1 MMKKILVPTDF
12 SVCADK
18 AINFVLQW
26 AKILP
31 IEIILHHAFDLQGDI
46 YTDYMG
52 VTKEY
57 NQSLYND
64 VVNKLNTIKNNIA
77 KADGVDVEVIITKN
91 SFKKA
96 IKEVVKTNN
105 IDLVIMGTVGA
116 SGMKKILFGSNT
128 SFVIGNSKVPV
139 LAIPSEYEWKKPE
152 SFLFTTN
159 HFEDDT
165 NKLDFLFEIA
175 NLFMAKINAIIFTDE
190 KKDSAGTAVL
200 HTHETPEYEKF
211 IRRKYNKP
219 TFTATHVLGKD
230 FIDSM
235 QDYVDKNK
243 VDILAMFTHRRKF
256 LEKIFNPSITRKMS
270 YYTKIPLLSIPYKN
284 S

>member
-12 SVCADK
+12 SLCADK
-18 AINFVLQW
+18 AINFAVQS

-64 VVNKLNTIKNNIA
+64 VVNKLNEIKNNIA
-77 KADGVDVEVIITKN
+77 KADGVDVEVLVTKN

-105 IDLVIMGTVGA
+105 IDLVAMGTVGA
-116 SGMKKILFGSNT
+116 SEIKKILFGSNT

-165 NKLDFLFEIA
+165 YKLDFLFKIA
-175 NLFMAKINAIIFTDE
+175 SLFMAKIDAIIFTDE
-190 KKDSAGTAVL
+190 KKDSMGTAVL
-200 HTHETPEYEKF
+200 NTLETPDYEEL
-211 IRRKYNKP
+211 IRRKYNEP
-219 TFTATHVLGKD
+219 RFTATHVSGID

-235 QDYVDKNK
+235 QNYVDKNN
-243 VDILAMFTHRRKF
+243 VDILAMFTHKRKF
-256 LEKIFNPSITRKMS
+256 LDKIFNPSITRKMS
-270 YYTKIPLLSIPYKN
+270 YYTKIPLLAIPSK
-284 S
+284 

>member
-1 MMKKILVPTDF
+1 MKKILVPTDF

-91 SFKKA
+91 S
-96 IKEVVKTNN
+96 
-105 IDLVIMGTVGA
+105 L
-116 SGMKKILFGSNT
+116 
-128 SFVIGNSKVPV
+128 
-139 LAIPSEYEWKKPE
+139 
-152 SFLFTTN
+152 
-159 HFEDDT
+159 
-165 NKLDFLFEIA
+165 KL
-175 NLFMAKINAIIFTDE
+175 
-190 KKDSAGTAVL
+190 
-200 HTHETPEYEKF
+200 
-211 IRRKYNKP
+211 
-219 TFTATHVLGKD
+219 
-230 FIDSM
+230 
-235 QDYVDKNK
+235 
-243 VDILAMFTHRRKF
+243 
-256 LEKIFNPSITRKMS
+256 
-270 YYTKIPLLSIPYKN
+270 
-284 S
+284 

>member
-1 MMKKILVPTDF
+1 MPSDF
-12 SVCADK
+12 
-18 AINFVLQW
+18 
-26 AKILP
+26 
-31 IEIILHHAFDLQGDI
+31 QGDI

-64 VVNKLNTIKNNIA
+64 VVNKLNEIKNNIA
-77 KADGVDVEVIITKN
+77 KADGVDVEVLVTKS

-105 IDLVIMGTVGA
+105 IALVIMGTVGA
-116 SGMKKILFGSNT
+116 SEIKKILFGSNT
-128 SFVIGNSKVPV
+128 AFVIGNSKVPV

-152 SFLFTTN
+152 SLLFATN

-165 NKLDFLFEIA
+165 YKLDFLFEIA
-175 NLFMAKINAIIFTDE
+175 NLFIAKIKAIIFTDE
-190 KKDSAGTAVL
+190 KKDSAGTTVL
-200 HTHETPEYEKF
+200 HTHETPEYEKL
-211 IRRKYNKP
+211 IRRKYNES
-219 TFTATHVLGKD
+219 TFTATHVFG
-230 FIDSM
+230 
-235 QDYVDKNK
+235 NN

-270 YYTKIPLLSIPYKN
+270 YYTKIPLLSIP
-284 S
+284 